1 MHHHQAPSQFTINV
15 LSTQNFTLIIE
26 YVQHKNLASLY
37 SVREM
42 KHIVFRL
49 VKELCLLV
57 KSINQVRN
65 VKTID
70 YFAGYICAN
79 FQHLANYS

>member
-26 YVQHKNLASLY
+26 YVHHKNLAG
-37 SVREM
+37 EM
-42 KHIVFRL
+42 KHIVFHL

-57 KSINQVRN
+57 KSINQVEMLKLLIILLVIFVQIFN
-65 VKTID
+65 I
-70 YFAGYICAN
+70 
-79 FQHLANYS
+79 

>member
-1 MHHHQAPSQFTINV
+1 MHRHQAPSQFTINV

-26 YVQHKNLASLY
+26 YVQHKNLAG
-37 SVREM
+37 EM